1 MSKENINFTDI
12 LKINRNLLILSEQ
25 GEKQKVFIKFSKI
38 MG

>member
-25 GEKQKVFIKFSKI
+25 GKKQQVFIKFSKI